1 MQVQPQALL
10 VGMGQVQVYLQ
21 GDCTAVSAMRVLRI
35 LLDRLGHNSKEVS
48 EHSGCPVGLCCVAAA
63 EGLRPKWI
71 LDLEGDTLFEGGA
84 CTVGGTGGC
93 VSITVTAVYAVAI
106 DTTQNKVCCSYHSF
120 GAAPCLCS
128 AKPSVRALPA
138 AAAVAGRCLHT
149 LRGRPGFE
157 HHWAGCV
164 QPHLPGVPCARC
176 GYVGAVC
183 LPPGVWRGAFL
194 AFPAVYHARHA
205 LPFTAAAALHPSSA
219 AAGDGTVRG
228 CGRKAQAMKQARRG
242 MPWGWEAR
250 NNTYHTG
257 G

>member
-1 MQVQPQALL
+1 VPALSLHMSVSHHTPMDLAEAADHPPPPVSHSLRLQSARDIAAISQLMQVQPQALL

-48 EHSGCPVGLCCVAAA
+48 EHSGWSVGLCCVAAVG
-63 EGLRPKWI
+63 GLRPKWI

-128 AKPSVRALPA
+128 AKMSVRALPA
-138 AAAVAGRCLHT
+138 AAAACCRT
-149 LRGRPGFE
+149 LPAHATWLARP
-157 HHWAGCV
+157 
-164 QPHLPGVPCARC
+164 
-176 GYVGAVC
+176 
-183 LPPGVWRGAFL
+183 
-194 AFPAVYHARHA
+194 
-205 LPFTAAAALHPSSA
+205 
-219 AAGDGTVRG
+219 
-228 CGRKAQAMKQARRG
+228 
-242 MPWGWEAR
+242 
-250 NNTYHTG
+250 
-257 G
+257 